1 MKNKYETK
9 DGKIIKGK
17 DLEWFY
23 EQQRI
28 RDAENPYIYE
38 NGVLHDEKDWRKH
51 ADYANESL
59 RLKYLDLEKIS
70 KEAREKILKDL
81 RAIEKR
87 YNGELGNF
95 DWYGFYQE
103 E

>member
-17 DLEWFY
+17 DLEWFR

-28 RDAENPYIYE
+28 RDAENPY
-38 NGVLHDEKDWRKH
+38 VDERGICHVKTDCGK
-51 ADYANESL
+51 AAEYANESL

-95 DWYGFYQE
+95 D
-103 E
+103 